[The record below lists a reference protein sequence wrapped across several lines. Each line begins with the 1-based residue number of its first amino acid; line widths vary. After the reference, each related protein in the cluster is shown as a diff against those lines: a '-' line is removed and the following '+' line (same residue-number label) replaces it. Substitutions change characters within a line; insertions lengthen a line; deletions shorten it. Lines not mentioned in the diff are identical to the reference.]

1 LERKVTQER
10 MVYING
16 DMVTEN
22 EAKISIFDSA
32 VLIGDA
38 VLETT
43 RTFNHKLF
51 RWTEHR
57 NRLLRSIN
65 GARLNFN
72 LTPKELDEV
81 TQEFLLTN
89 LPTLA
94 PGDEGGVGHLISRG
108 RMGLVLPTTTSTFV
122 MYFFP
127 LSRGLKKKAIYY
139 EKGCH
144 VVTPATRHMHPLT
157 VDPKI
162 KYRSRLHFS
171 LADEEARL
179 VDPEAIPLML
189 DHQGNLTEGTGWNFF
204 IVYRGELLTASE
216 RNILQGVSRMTTIE
230 LARGLGLTVKE
241 QDLQSYH
248 AVTADEAFIT
258 STGMCVMPVT
268 RFNGQLVGDG
278 KPGKLT
284 LDLMNRWKEHV
295 NFDFVAHAKR
305 FL

>member
-1 LERKVTQER
+1 
-10 MVYING
+10 
-16 DMVTEN
+16 
-22 EAKISIFDSA
+22 
-32 VLIGDA
+32 
-38 VLETT
+38 
-43 RTFNHKLF
+43 
-51 RWTEHR
+51 
-57 NRLLRSIN
+57 
-65 GARLNFN
+65 
-72 LTPKELDEV
+72 
-81 TQEFLLTN
+81 
-89 LPTLA
+89 
-94 PGDEGGVGHLISRG
+94 
-108 RMGLVLPTTTSTFV
+108 
-122 MYFFP
+122 
-127 LSRGLKKKAIYY
+127 
-139 EKGCH
+139 
-144 VVTPATRHMHPLT
+144 
-157 VDPKI
+157 
-162 KYRSRLHFS
+162 
-171 LADEEARL
+171 
-179 VDPEAIPLML
+179 ML